1 MNRLLTIAFLL
12 LLVAPT
18 AIPVAAQAQDD
29 VSDELELRR
38 YYIGQGADIS
48 IDEMEDLVDRFEGF
62 GFVALGATPD
72 GGADLLADRLRGG
85 APSVETIVVLTADEA
100 GSASAVY
107 DDDALDEAFDVA
119 FATTGDTYLR
129 DFEQVASA
137 LVSHTGT
144 PPPGPDETIPPV
156 TPAGEGRIPVV
167 WLLVA
172 GAVAY
177 FGYRMWRNSKDD
189 DRAVGRRF
197 AEAKREIEA
206 QVAVV
211 ADQILELSDRPDLP
225 AHTEATAHFRA
236 ASEVFRSAEE
246 RLAEATTTADFE
258 ALADDLDDARWE
270 LAAADALL
278 DGHPV
283 PDKPEDD
290 HPPPC
295 FFDPTHGAGTETAEL
310 ATATGTRT
318 VMVCRADAERL
329 RQGEHPAPRTVTV
342 DGRGVPAP
350 QAPRSHG
357 GGGMDALDIFSILV
371 GGMGDAVGYRW
382 RGGRRRR
389 PNVFGGVGGG
399 FGGGG
404 RSRGSASS
412 SRPSTGSRS
421 IGRARRGR

>member
-12 LLVAPT
+12 FLVAPT
-18 AIPVAAQAQDD
+18 SIPAAAQAPDD

-38 YYIGQGADIS
+38 YYIGEGVDIS

-72 GGADLLADRLRGG
+72 GGADLLADRLLDG

-100 GSASAVY
+100 GAASAVY
-107 DDDALDEAFDVA
+107 DDEALDDAFDVV

-137 LVSHTGT
+137 LVSPTDT
-144 PPPGPDETIPPV
+144 FPPGPDVTIPPV
-156 TPAGEGRIPVV
+156 TPAGEGRMPVV
-167 WLLVA
+167 WLPVA
-172 GAVAY
+172 GAVVFAWAAVIGLGVV
-177 FGYRMWRNSKDD
+177 GYRKWHNRQDD
-189 DRAVGRRF
+189 ETAASRRF
-197 AEAKREIEA
+197 AEAQREIEA

-258 ALADDLDDARWE
+258 ALSDDLDDARWE

-278 DGHPV
+278 AGRPV

-318 VMVCRADAERL
+318 VMVCGADAGRL
-329 RQGEHPAPRTVTV
+329 RQGDHPAPRTVTV
-342 DGRGVPAP
+342 DGRATPAP

-357 GGGMDALDIFSILV
+357 GGGMD
-371 GGMGDAVGYRW
+371 G
-382 RGGRRRR
+382 
-389 PNVFGGVGGG
+389 
-399 FGGGG
+399 
-404 RSRGSASS
+404 
-412 SRPSTGSRS
+412 
-421 IGRARRGR
+421 